1 MKKLFAILLVLVL
14 CAAALPAHAEEAD
27 AVSSATVNIEA
38 FPVIPEQENASVL
51 VIYFS
56 TDDTVKAVALTAA
69 EALEADVFEVVPE
82 QPYTAE
88 DLAYYTNCRADREQ
102 NDSSAR
108 PPIAVW
114 PESLEQYDVIFLGY
128 PIWHGQ
134 APKILYTLLEGIDV
148 SGKTIVPF
156 CTSMSSGAGSSAGNL
171 EKLTNGAVWLKINRI
186 DNHSTTEQ
194 IQSWALSALA
204 EAAK

>member
-148 SGKTIVPF
+148 SGKTIVSF